1 MVCGLTNKTQ
11 KFDLLLNFLPM
22 HENLVKLLLLV
33 EVENSVLSKACFF
46 KKLCAN
52 NKENSLLKNKDNF
65 LTQNMTKA

>member
-1 MVCGLTNKTQ
+1 
-11 KFDLLLNFLPM
+11 M

-65 LTQNMTKA
+65 LTQNMTKAWPNKTQKIDMQDAKNG